1 MCVLIN
7 QHCVCEY
14 VCVCVCVCAGR
25 VICCQAVEAGWLF
38 PSISALTKLIV
49 SADMYRHLQCK
60 LPLLAQSTI
69 AYPLQNVT
77 VFNEFA
83 AFQNHVLC
91 VCVCVCVS
99 NQIVFVAPHCELE
112 ALAGSHGFTPSTVH
126 KLTER

>member
-1 MCVLIN
+1 MC
-7 QHCVCEY
+7 
-14 VCVCVCVCAGR
+14 
-25 VICCQAVEAGWLF
+25 IC
-38 PSISALTKLIV
+38 
-49 SADMYRHLQCK
+49 LQCK

-69 AYPLQNVT
+69 ACPFIQNVT
-77 VFNEFA
+77 GVCSISKP
-83 AFQNHVLC
+83 HG